1 MPNTVAVSDSRPIDY
16 PTVLERIGGDAS
28 FLQDLLD
35 LYCQEFNEKK
45 KLLEDA
51 LARGDSTQ
59 IQEVG
64 HSLKGASA
72 NLSLIPLQ
80 KLALAIEIAGRE
92 KNLENAR
99 SAIMALGP
107 EFQRLKAFL
116 ETNPPGES
124 S

>member
-1 MPNTVAVSDSRPIDY
+1 MPNTITTPDHRPIDVSS
-16 PTVLERIGGDAS
+16 VLERIGGDAS

-35 LYCQEFNEKK
+35 LYCREFHEKK
-45 KLLEDA
+45 QLLEDA

-80 KLALAIEIAGRE
+80 KLALAIELAGRE
-92 KNLENAR
+92 KDLVNAR
-99 SAIMALGP
+99 NAIMALEP

-116 ETNPPGES
+116 EMNPLGES
-124 S
+124 R

>member
-1 MPNTVAVSDSRPIDY
+1 MPNTITTPDSRPIDFS
-16 PTVLERIGGDAS
+16 TVLERIGGDTS

-35 LYCQEFNEKK
+35 LYCQEFHEKK
-45 KLLEDA
+45 HLLEDA
-51 LARGDSTQ
+51 LSRGDSTQ

-80 KLALAIEIAGRE
+80 KIALTIEMAGRE
-92 KNLENAR
+92 KDLDDAKN
-99 SAIMALGP
+99 AIMALGP

-116 ETNPPGES
+116 EMNPLGKS
-124 S
+124 G